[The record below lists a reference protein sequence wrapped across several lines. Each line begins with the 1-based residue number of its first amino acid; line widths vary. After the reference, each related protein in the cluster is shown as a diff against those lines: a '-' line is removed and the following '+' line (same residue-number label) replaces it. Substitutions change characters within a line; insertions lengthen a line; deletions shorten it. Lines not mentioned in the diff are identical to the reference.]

1 MSVLVSCIIPVYNGE
16 RFIGEAIASIRAQT
30 HQHIEIIVIDD
41 GSTDGSES
49 AARAADPDV
58 VYRKQANAGPAKARN
73 LGLTLAHGEFIALLD
88 ADDRFL
94 PTKIERQLAHF
105 AANPS
110 ADIVLTR
117 VRMFWEGLES
127 EAAAYRH
134 DNREE
139 SAGFA
144 NSTMLVRRSV
154 FDRAGVFD
162 EQLPHAATVEWFRTF
177 AEKGVVAETVQEA
190 LVERRM
196 HEDNY
201 SRKQRAV
208 SHDEFLHLVKRAMD
222 AKRNKPPTL

>member
-1 MSVLVSCIIPVYNGE
+1 MSTLVSCIIPVYNGE

-30 HQHIEIIVIDD
+30 HQPIEIIVVDD
-41 GSTDGSES
+41 GSTDNTES
-49 AARAADPDV
+49 AARAAYDGIV
-58 VYRKQANAGPAKARN
+58 WSRQENAGPAKARN
-73 LGLTLAHGEFIALLD
+73 LGLTLARGEFIAFLD

-94 PTKIERQLAHF
+94 PEKIARQIAHF
-105 AANPS
+105 ASNP
-110 ADIVLTR
+110 ATDIVLTR

-144 NSTMLVRRSV
+144 NSNMLVRRSV
-154 FDRAGVFD
+154 FDRAGAFD
-162 EQLPHAATVEWFRTF
+162 ERLPHAATVEWFRTF
-177 AEKGVVAETVQEA
+177 AEKGIVSETLQEA

-222 AKRNKPPTL
+222 AKRNKPPAL

>member
-1 MSVLVSCIIPVYNGE
+1 MSALVSCIIPVFNGE

-30 HQHIEIIVIDD
+30 HQPIEIIVVDD
-41 GSTDGSES
+41 GSTDNTEA
-49 AARAADPDV
+49 AARAASPDI
-58 VYRKQANAGPAKARN
+58 VYRRQANAGPAKARN
-73 LGLTLAHGEFIALLD
+73 LALSLATGEFIAFLD

-94 PTKIERQLAHF
+94 PAKIEKQLAFLIAH
-105 AANPS
+105 PTI
-110 ADIVLTR
+110 DLVLTH
-117 VRMFWEGLES
+117 VRLFWEGLEN

-139 SAGFA
+139 TAGLA

-177 AEKGVVAETVQEA
+177 SEKGIASDTLQEA

-196 HEDNY
+196 HADNY

-222 AKRNKPPTL
+222 AKRNKPPAV